1 MRRDSEPDSRTSWKD
16 KKMDKALI
24 ANIIIIILELI
35 SFYMCRSHWL
45 ELLVFYTQ
53 LSNFVTL
60 ISSVCFVI
68 SRDAEVTITLR
79 YLSTVML
86 VMTVL
91 VTLAVLV
98 PAGAGFV
105 RMMLSGN
112 GLFHH
117 TLCPLI
123 SITSYFLWEQHSS
136 AWMIPVAV
144 TFVYGA
150 VLLYLNY
157 ARIIEGPYPFFR
169 VYKQSIKA
177 TVIWMTVLIVL
188 AAILSLGVM
197 HIAN

>member
-1 MRRDSEPDSRTSWKD
+1 
-16 KKMDKALI
+16 MDKALT

-35 SFYMCRSHWL
+35 IFYTCRSHRL
-45 ELLVFYTQ
+45 EVMVFYTQ
-53 LSNFVTL
+53 LSNLVTL

-68 SRDAEVTITLR
+68 SRDAAITIILR

-91 VTLAVLV
+91 VTLFVLV
-98 PAGAGFV
+98 PMGAGFI

-136 AWMIPVAV
+136 YWLIPVVV
-144 TFVYGA
+144 TLVYGL
-150 VLLYLNY
+150 VILLLNH
-157 ARIIEGPYPFFR
+157 ARIVEGPYPFFR
-169 VYKQSIKA
+169 VHEQSAKA
-177 TVIWMTVLIVL
+177 TVIWMVALTVLI
-188 AAILSLGVM
+188 AILSLGVM
-197 HIAN
+197 HFAK